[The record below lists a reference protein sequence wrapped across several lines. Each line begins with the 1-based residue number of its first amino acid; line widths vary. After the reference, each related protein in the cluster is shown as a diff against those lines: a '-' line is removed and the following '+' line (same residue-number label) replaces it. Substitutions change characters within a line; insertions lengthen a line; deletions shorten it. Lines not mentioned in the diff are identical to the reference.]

1 MKSGVFIL
9 LCLTAAQLSA
19 QPTALYS
26 PSDREIFHEYLTAI
40 EPYREASLQTVLE
53 KTALFFVGKPYR
65 AHTLEESSEEQ
76 LTVNLRAFDCT
87 TFVET
92 VLALTGMVKSDD
104 PSFDIFV
111 KELQSLRY
119 RNGTIEGYASRLH
132 YATDWLHEN
141 EQRGVLRNL
150 SASLGGVHQEKALHF
165 MSSHREAYSRLKED
179 DAMLD
184 RIASMEEM
192 VNRRGGYH
200 YLPKGVLEAAADQIP
215 HMSVVLFTTAI
226 DGLDA
231 THMGFAFRKGET
243 LTFLHASSS
252 AKKVKIDEKTISD
265 YTLGQTSCTGIIV
278 AEINASYSK

>member
-1 MKSGVFIL
+1 
-9 LCLTAAQLSA
+9 
-19 QPTALYS
+19 
-26 PSDREIFHEYLTAI
+26 
-40 EPYREASLQTVLE
+40 
-53 KTALFFVGKPYR
+53 
-65 AHTLEESSEEQ
+65 
-76 LTVNLRAFDCT
+76 
-87 TFVET
+87 
-92 VLALTGMVKSDD
+92 
-104 PSFDIFV
+104 
-111 KELQSLRY
+111 
-119 RNGTIEGYASRLH
+119 
-132 YATDWLHEN
+132 
-141 EQRGVLRNL
+141 
-150 SASLGGVHQEKALHF
+150 
-165 MSSHREAYSRLKED
+165 
-179 DAMLD
+179 MLD

-265 YTLGQTSCTGIIV
+265 YTLGQKSCTGIIV